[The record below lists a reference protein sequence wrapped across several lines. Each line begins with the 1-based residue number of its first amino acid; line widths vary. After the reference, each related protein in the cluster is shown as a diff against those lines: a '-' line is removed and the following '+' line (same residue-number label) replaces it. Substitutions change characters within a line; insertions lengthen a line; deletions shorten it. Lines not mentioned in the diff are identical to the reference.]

1 MHKIDLNSKI
11 IFIGGVQRSGT
22 TLFRNILNSHPEIK
36 IAYENAF
43 YKILHEKYG
52 EKGVSIKGIMQFI
65 DDLIKTKRFIEWNLD
80 IKLLEKKLRNVNR
93 KLNYNEAVEIVVN
106 EFFIRNYNNEKIVG
120 IKNPNAFLHI
130 SFIKSIF
137 PNAKIFIIVR
147 DPRSI
152 LASEKVKRLRHG
164 SFNSSEYIWKT
175 YRRFSILCRNI
186 DLYSNEIKK
195 IYYEDII
202 INLKPVTEEICEFL
216 DIEWCESLIYY
227 YKQNESLPYY
237 DKVQHKLSTH
247 KPNKSRID
255 AYKDTLS
262 NDEITVLEFLLNKEM
277 KQHNYIKLN
286 NSYSFLFCFKLLK
299 VLIFGLKQFFIS
311 RLKF

>member
-22 TLFRNILNSHPEIK
+22 SLFRNILNSHPEIK

-52 EKGVSIKGIMQFI
+52 EKGVSIEDIKHFI

-80 IKLLEKKLRNVNR
+80 LKLLEKKLRDFNS
-93 KLNYNEAVEIVVN
+93 KLTYNEAVEVVVN

-120 IKNPNAFLHI
+120 IKNPNSYLHI

-152 LASEKVKRLRHG
+152 LASEKVKRLRQS

-175 YRRFSILCRNI
+175 YRNFSSLCRNI

-195 IYYEDII
+195 IYYEDFI

-227 YKQNESLPYY
+227 YKLEVSLPSY

-247 KPNKSRID
+247 KPDESRID

-262 NDEITVLEFLLNKEM
+262 YDEITVLEFLLNKEM
-277 KQHNYIKLN
+277 KQHNYVNLKK
-286 NSYSFLFCFKLLK
+286 SHSFLFYYKLLK
-299 VLIFGLKQFFIS
+299 VLMFGLKQFLKN